1 MKKKTMYFAALTVA
15 AMVTFSF
22 VLAQPR
28 PKVDIRKA
36 KVSQSAVDS
45 IKTILAGASPET
57 YNFDYSVNGKSVQRL
72 GSASFR
78 QISTV
83 KGYSQLGSRGGKY
96 ANEILTTV
104 DNYVKTIWTS
114 KFSQLYPEKVRQI
127 NQILER
133 SAAMR

>member
-15 AMVTFSF
+15 ALVTFGF

-28 PKVDIRKA
+28 PKVVFKKA

-45 IKTILAGASPET
+45 IKTILADAKPET
-57 YNFDYSVNGKSVQRL
+57 YNFDYSVNGRSVQRL

-83 KGYSQLGSRGGKY
+83 KGYSQPGSRGGRY
-96 ANEILTTV
+96 ANEIVTTV

-114 KFSQLYPEKVRQI
+114 RFSQLYPEKVRQI

-133 SAAMR
+133 SAAVR